1 MTLRQY
7 LLIMS
12 LGTILS
18 WGAVGL
24 IMRTFYPTD
33 IQSTVLIIF
42 YISLFLALV
51 GTFSLAGFILRILL
65 LKQQLLVS
73 RHVAI
78 SFRQGILLAL
88 LLIVAL
94 ILQSKSMLSW
104 WSALLAVLA
113 LTILEFFFI
122 STKIRK

>member
-1 MTLRQY
+1 MTLRQD

-51 GTFSLAGFILRILL
+51 GTFSLAGFILRIFL

>member
-51 GTFSLAGFILRILL
+51 GTFSLAGFILRIFL